1 MQYTIQIRQTYNNID
16 EFDTMVWYST
26 LNMKDK
32 ITRLSKGITDI
43 EAPAMRIIPELF
55 CEPVYPDK
63 DNSFV
68 LELASDNN
76 ISIKGICFAD
86 NPRISVEPRAFAGKR
101 VHITIEVSAL
111 GLDEGDRI
119 EGEFTLVTNGGEL
132 SVPFEF
138 DAAKV
143 QHVGLAAGFAELS
156 AYDKA
161 DNAAQTDAV
170 RNPLSFDVSSK
181 QQSDEDDDQGQDIS
195 AYPEEGAELVNDE
208 HGISLNGDKADKDVK
223 VNYEAE
229 LSDLICSCD
238 TSGYAFRMYEAAIK
252 RGININGLYESYVR
266 AYPVDCDEEM
276 PTEVFIY
283 FSYETDADHGILKKL
298 YRNILL
304 HKEHDSETYMHYE
317 RAMSSFAM
325 SNALKLAIDDEL
337 AFIYDS
343 MLYPD
348 MIDARAAEL
357 LPDIFKCRRIE
368 LKSGSADY
376 LTVSYDGLDTA
387 VRSDVI
393 SGICFVPVY
402 FKDAVYKFYSF
413 SENGTSDEV
422 TNCISYE
429 NRQLFDRPDI
439 IRRCFELNPEH
450 KMLLFSAVREIS
462 DRGLQSDEEINVVR
476 RAFTELKL
484 SPKLRRSLLDK
495 LCDYGSPSLWLDDL
509 VNASDYKGDTGR
521 RLFALLCSDPSCD
534 IIKALELIHNCGAD
548 KLDIRDVAAVVTQ
561 CIEKKQ
567 LPTDEDGTSPYF
579 VSLAKYIF
587 DLGAANKT
595 IESFL
600 SDEYEGGSES
610 MYELLLSLMKHGA
623 KLKELPEK
631 ILTVKL
637 FAGNKEHL
645 DECFELYINKCEYT
659 ELLIRAYL
667 TSRCADAFLY
677 EEQVGSIMYEALRSY
692 AKSAPEALNL
702 PLIYRLALTSY
713 YADIDELDED
723 ETELLRRMSD
733 DLIAMGLVFRYT
745 KKLRKKIHVPD
756 DICSRFYVQFN
767 AQSDDRPKLLTRI
780 LPDNEE
786 YRVTDMQRVYK
797 NIYVMST
804 VLFKGDEL
812 QYIIYNSEHDENAA
826 AEGVISVRKYHRQ
839 RDAVFASL
847 DTMTKAVEDRD
858 VGLLK
863 ETMLEYAER
872 TETVKLLFD
881 LEK

>member
-1 MQYTIQIRQTYNNID
+1 MAICTFTEHRR
-16 EFDTMVWYST
+16 
-26 LNMKDK
+26 MKDK

-55 CEPVYPDK
+55 CEPIYLDK
-63 DNSFV
+63 SSGFT
-68 LELASDNN
+68 LELASNNN
-76 ISIKGICFAD
+76 ISIKGICFTD

-101 VHITIEVSAL
+101 VHLTIEASTQ
-111 GLDEGDRI
+111 GLEEGDRI
-119 EGEFTLVTNGGEL
+119 VGELTLVTNGGEL
-132 SVPFEF
+132 AVPYEF
-138 DAAKV
+138 DAARV
-143 QHVGLAAGFAELS
+143 QQVGLAAGFADARIIDS
-156 AYDKA
+156 ADKSE
-161 DNAAQTDAV
+161 QTDIV
-170 RNPLSFDVSSK
+170 RNPLSFDVSYR
-181 QQSDEDDDQGQDIS
+181 QQEDE
-195 AYPEEGAELVNDE
+195 EEADRQEEDAFSEDAAAFGADGEQSTD
-208 HGISLNGDKADKDVK
+208 LNVAKEDKNAKARI
-223 VNYEAE
+223 EGE
-229 LSDLICSCD
+229 LSALIRAAD
-238 TSGYAFRMYEAAIK
+238 TSRYAFRRYADAIK
-252 RGININGLYESYVR
+252 RGSNINGLYESYVR
-266 AYPVDCDEEM
+266 AFPADSDEEM
-276 PTEVFIY
+276 PQEVFIY

-304 HKEHDSETYMHYE
+304 HKDRDSETYMHYE
-317 RAMSSFAM
+317 RAMSSFAIG
-325 SNALKLAIDDEL
+325 NALKLAIDDEL
-337 AFIYDS
+337 AFIYDR
-343 MLYPD
+343 MIYPG

-368 LKSGSADY
+368 LKNGTADY
-376 LTVSYDGLDTA
+376 MTVSYEGLDTV

-393 SGICFVPVY
+393 SGVCFVPVY

-413 SENGTSDEV
+413 SENGTASEV
-422 TNCISYE
+422 TNSISYE
-429 NRQLFDRPDI
+429 NRELFERPDI
-439 IRRCFELNPEH
+439 IRRCFELNPGHE
-450 KMLLFSAVREIS
+450 MLLFSAAREIS
-462 DRGLQSDEEINVVR
+462 ERGLKSDEEVNVVR
-476 RAFTELKL
+476 RAFAELKV
-484 SPKLRRSLLDK
+484 SHKLKHSLLDK
-495 LCDYGSPSLWLDDL
+495 LCDYGNPSLWMEDL
-509 VNASDYKGDTGR
+509 VNEADYKGETGR
-521 RLFALLCSDPSCD
+521 RLFALMCNEPSCD
-534 IIKALELIHNCGAD
+534 IIKALELIRKCGAD
-548 KLDIRDVAAVVTQ
+548 KLDIRDVAGIVSQ

-567 LPTDEDGTSPYF
+567 LPQDESGTSPYF

-587 DLGAANKT
+587 DAGAADKT

-623 KLKELPEK
+623 ELKELPEK

-645 DECFELYINKCEYT
+645 DECFDIYINRCEYT

-692 AKSAPEALNL
+692 AKAAPEALNL

-713 YADIDELDED
+713 YADIDKLDEE
-723 ETELLRRMSD
+723 ETELLRRLSD

-745 KKLRKKIHVPD
+745 KKLRKKIHIPD

-797 NIYVMST
+797 NIYIMST

-858 VGLLK
+858 VELLK